1 MRLMK
6 LALMASLALAPIV
19 LTVGHATEGS
29 DTPAGVSPPPP
40 AQPRLA
46 DAPEQV
52 GRSFRQVG
60 DSVEHGA
67 KTFGRAVE
75 EGARQV
81 GRSFED
87 GWRSF
92 KRGLNGD

>member
-1 MRLMK
+1 MRTKTGFM
-6 LALMASLALAPIV
+6 LALG
-19 LTVGHATEGS
+19 LTLVMPAAGHTTEES
-29 DTPAGVSPPPP
+29 DQPVSPQSP
-40 AQPRLA
+40 QPRLA
-46 DAPEQV
+46 DSPEQV

-60 DSVEHGA
+60 DSVENGA

-75 EGARQV
+75 SGAKQV
-81 GRSFED
+81 GRSIDE